1 MGETIAW
8 KIDLDLELRL
18 ASPSRVPPPPPISSE
33 ASRATVGTNGAASRT
48 VSDLVVFAASLTL
61 AAPDSDGVVD
71 TAIGQDA
78 VLPGGDA
85 ASKKRAKTDPDEE
98 TDGETSCRRR
108 PPPPTAVAAAAAA
121 VVSEPAWVRAELF
134 PLHGLPM
141 DMPPLR
147 FIVAKLLQRSD
158 FYPQQARFLLPS
170 SAADN
175 LRAFLSAQEGEACG
189 LNETSRRRRHRRE
202 KLAEATR
209 GGGEKRREEPPR
221 YEGVPVTVYLRG
233 GLVCELKLSKF
244 NGTKATVING
254 GGYAKFM
261 ADGGLVRGDRVEVLA
276 FRRPPNYRL
285 CFVIAKND
293 G

>member
-1 MGETIAW
+1 M
-8 KIDLDLELRL
+8 
-18 ASPSRVPPPPPISSE
+18 
-33 ASRATVGTNGAASRT
+33 
-48 VSDLVVFAASLTL
+48 
-61 AAPDSDGVVD
+61 
-71 TAIGQDA
+71 
-78 VLPGGDA
+78 LPGGDA

-108 PPPPTAVAAAAAA
+108 PPPPTAVAAA

-158 FYPQQARFLLPS
+158 FYPLQARFLLPS

-189 LNETSRRRRHRRE
+189 LNETSRRRRRRE

>member
-141 DMPPLR
+141 DIAALGLLPAAGALPPPVQRRRQPPRLPLR
-147 FIVAKLLQRSD
+147 PRGRSVRPQRNQPPPPPPQRKARGSD
-158 FYPQQARFLLPS
+158 
-170 SAADN
+170 
-175 LRAFLSAQEGEACG
+175 
-189 LNETSRRRRHRRE
+189 
-202 KLAEATR
+202 TR
-209 GGGEKRREEPPR
+209 WRREEK
-221 YEGVPVTVYLRG
+221 G
-233 GLVCELKLSKF
+233 GAAE
-244 NGTKATVING
+244 
-254 GGYAKFM
+254 
-261 ADGGLVRGDRVEVLA
+261 VRGRAGDRLPA
-276 FRRPPNYRL
+276 RRARVRAEAEQVQWHQGHGDQRRRVRQIHGGRWPRQ
-285 CFVIAKND
+285 